1 MKVKK
6 NIVII
11 LSLGI
16 LISFMTGCAKKETQ
30 ENQDHSSVKIVEN
43 SGDVEFKAPSKNSK
57 K

>member
-1 MKVKK
+1 MMKVKK

-43 SGDVEFKAPSKNSK
+43 SGDVEFKAPSKK
-57 K
+57 